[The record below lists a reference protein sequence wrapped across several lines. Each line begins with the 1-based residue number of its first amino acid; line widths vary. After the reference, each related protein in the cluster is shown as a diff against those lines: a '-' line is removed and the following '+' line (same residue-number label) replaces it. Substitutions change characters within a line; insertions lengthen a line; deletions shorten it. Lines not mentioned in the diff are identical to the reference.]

1 MEDKDILTIFNK
13 MKKTIEDLKPYHE
26 KKMQLRNGDYETPGL
41 DISLPLEYDEK
52 LLTRLD
58 WARIALAAI
67 MSMLRF
73 DAIKNDKD
81 GYTALL
87 DRCGMYPAIE
97 SAIENALGGSI
108 SFIAALPRDE
118 EDEYPIGVVY
128 TGAEAT
134 CLFDSRSDSIEVG
147 LAIHKR
153 DEDGNPTEYLLF
165 EKGLISRLDK
175 DGKVLHSAE
184 MPVNEV
190 MMVEFVNARDL
201 ANSPHGRSIFT
212 SGAVSALDSGQR
224 TKKLAEIAEDLRIGG
239 GVFIIADGTPEEN
252 KMLTKSGQAG
262 RITTMFTDGGKNT
275 VDFKT
280 LNLPSAEK
288 LMEQMAGHA
297 GDFAAAMFMSPT
309 ALGYQPSNGSYSE
322 GTLIEQNKPY
332 EYIRD
337 SMRANFANSIRK
349 LALLLMALAMGKEV
363 KEIEE
368 DQKNIL
374 PVFCNTKNISA
385 IAGLGDG
392 LFKIQELGVDLPLD
406 DFVREAL
413 GIELKPMMMQ
423 VTMPNFAA
431 AKELQALSK
440 ELKGELIEADGKING
455 RLSFATPRDI
465 QKAG

>member
-13 MKKTIEDLKPYHE
+13 MKKTIEDVKPYHE
-26 KKMQLRNGDYETPGL
+26 KKMKLRNGDYETPGL

-58 WARIALAAI
+58 WARIAMAAI

-73 DAIKNDKD
+73 DAVKYDTD

-108 SFIAALPRDE
+108 AFIGVLPRDE

-134 CLFDSRSDSIEVG
+134 CIFDSRSDSIEVG

-153 DEDGNPTEYLLF
+153 DEDGKPTEYLLF
-165 EKGLISRLDK
+165 EKGFITRLDK
-175 DGKVLHSAE
+175 DGKILHSAA

-239 GVFIIADGTPEEN
+239 GVFIVSDGTPDEN

-275 VDFKT
+275 VDFHT

-288 LMEQMAGHA
+288 LQEQMAGHA

-322 GTLIEQNKPY
+322 GTLIEQNKPH

-337 SMRANFANSIRK
+337 SMRANFANSIKK
-349 LALLLMALAMGKEV
+349 LALLLMALATGN
-363 KEIEE
+363 EISEE
-368 DQKNIL
+368 QKNIQ
-374 PVFCNTKNISA
+374 PVFCNTKNVSA

-413 GIELKPMMMQ
+413 GIELKPLMMQ
-423 VTMPNFAA
+423 VAMPNFAA

-440 ELKGELIEADGKING
+440 ELKGDLIEADGKINS
-455 RLSFATPRDI
+455 RLSFSTPSDI